1 MTTVD
6 GDVAAAVDGDVAAP
20 VTPIGR
26 RPLQIRELRIWS
38 TTLRVGVWQ
47 GSSRRPPLLI
57 FNGIGASL
65 ELLGPFADA
74 LHDVELI
81 SYDMP
86 GTGESGM
93 PPLPYRLWMLALLTD
108 RLLDRLG
115 YDRID
120 ALGVSWGGG
129 IAQQFALQ
137 NPRRCRRLVLAA
149 TCAGVTMIPPK
160 PSVLAKFMTPR
171 RYNDPAY
178 LASVADQI
186 YGGDAATNTEAL
198 GQFKRAGGTKYPG
211 YLLQQLAIVG
221 WTSLPWLRLVRQP
234 TLILAGSDDRIVP
247 LANADL
253 LAWAI
258 PDSRKHCFDDGHLF
272 LITDPVSSATVI
284 DEFLSEPERS
294 AVAPR

>member
-1 MTTVD
+1 MTRGGD
-6 GDVAAAVDGDVAAP
+6 GAAP
-20 VTPIGR
+20 VTPISR
-26 RPLQIRELRIWS
+26 RPVRIQELHIWG
-38 TTLRVGVWQ
+38 TTLRVGIWP
-47 GSSRRPPLLI
+47 GSSQRPPLLL

-74 LHDVELI
+74 LNDVELI

-86 GTGESGM
+86 GTGESGL
-93 PPLPYRLWMLALLTD
+93 PPVPYRLWMLALLTD
-108 RLLDRLG
+108 RVLDQLG

-149 TCAGVTMIPPK
+149 TATGMTMIPPK

-171 RYNDPAY
+171 RFNDPTY

-186 YGGDAATNTEAL
+186 YGGDFASNPEAL
-198 GQFKRAGGTKYPG
+198 GHFKQAGGTKYAG
-211 YLLQQLAIVG
+211 YLLQQLAVAG

-247 LANADL
+247 PANADL

-258 PDSRKHCFDDGHLF
+258 PNSRKHCFDDGHLF
-272 LITDPVSSATVI
+272 LVTNPAACAAVI
-284 DEFLSEPERS
+284 DEFLS
-294 AVAPR
+294 APDR

>member
-1 MTTVD
+1 MT
-6 GDVAAAVDGDVAAP
+6 AVDGAGDDRVAAP
-20 VTPIGR
+20 VTPISR
-26 RPLQIRELRIWS
+26 RPIQIRELRIWG
-38 TTLRVGVWQ
+38 TTLRVGVWP
-47 GSSRRPPLLI
+47 GSDRRPPLLL

-74 LHDVELI
+74 LDDVELI
-81 SYDMP
+81 AYDMP
-86 GTGESGM
+86 GSGESGL
-93 PPLPYRLWMLALLTD
+93 PPLPYRLWMLSLMTD
-108 RLLDRLG
+108 RLLDDLG
-115 YDRID
+115 YDRVD

-171 RYNDPAY
+171 RFNDPSY
-178 LASVADQI
+178 LASVANEI
-186 YGGDAATNTEAL
+186 YGGDVASNAEAL
-198 GQFKRAGGTKYPG
+198 AHFKRTRYRG
-211 YLLQQLAIVG
+211 YLLQQLAICG

-234 TLILAGSDDRIVP
+234 TLILAGTDDRIVP

-258 PDSRKHCFDDGHLF
+258 PHSRKHCFNDGHLF
-272 LITDPVSSATVI
+272 LITDPTSSAAVI
-284 DEFLSEPERS
+284 DEFLLGPDG
-294 AVAPR
+294 